1 MLNEKLAIVYWHG
14 LYKEVGIALASQ
26 ELHWTLIPAKFTVE
40 ITLVYWRIW
49 MNMTNGY
56 VLLQAV
62 TVWSPCWLEKKIW
75 WPAVFGSNV
84 AKLQC
89 F

>member
-1 MLNEKLAIVYWHG
+1 MLNEKIAIVYWHG

-26 ELHWTLIPAKFTVE
+26 ELHWTLIPE

-49 MNMTNGY
+49 MNMTDGY

-84 AKLQC
+84 AKL
-89 F
+89 

>member
-1 MLNEKLAIVYWHG
+1 MLNEKSAIVYWQR

-26 ELHWTLIPAKFTVE
+26 EFCWTLIPANFTVE

-49 MNMTNGY
+49 MNMTDGY
-56 VLLQAV
+56 VLLQPV

-84 AKLQC
+84 AKL
-89 F
+89 